1 MLYLAG
7 CILIQNEKL
16 SLSRHHFIVRL
27 SHHGGDVVTVE
38 TGAVDYILSFN
49 LSRCCE
55 DPLDFPLFRFNAG
68 YLSFQ
73 LEFHPVG
80 TGVFCIGLHQNKWV
94 NDTLPRNVQTALYLR
109 IQVGLHF
116 KQFFPSFEL
125 YIVHMVTEGL
135 LLNPRQL
142 LVLLF
147 GDGW

>member
-1 MLYLAG
+1 MVDLSTLDLDLGGRPYQLFPWMVGHHELALGHFGGDWQHNVLYLAG
-7 CILIQNEKL
+7 CILIQNKKL

-73 LEFHPVG
+73 PGITPLAQAFS
-80 TGVFCIGLHQNKWV
+80 
-94 NDTLPRNVQTALYLR
+94 A
-109 IQVGLHF
+109 
-116 KQFFPSFEL
+116 
-125 YIVHMVTEGL
+125 
-135 LLNPRQL
+135 
-142 LVLLF
+142 
-147 GDGW
+147 